1 MFVLSPI
8 SKNINSFIII
18 LCSSINLFDEQNG
31 ILFWVWQNGKLTF
44 PAFEWHHFD
53 PRRCVFRF
61 DINKEDKING
71 GLVLSVFVCVFKM
84 GHVCWLLHWKKSVL
98 KLTTW
103 KRRQVVRVEG
113 DNKGP
118 VINWELVTTKREF
131 LIFSKFKSS
140 SSTVAGPLFLL
151 GQATTRKADTVNK
164 VLARGEWIVSA
175 YFSSQQ
181 D

>member
-1 MFVLSPI
+1 M
-8 SKNINSFIII
+8 
-18 LCSSINLFDEQNG
+18 
-31 ILFWVWQNGKLTF
+31 
-44 PAFEWHHFD
+44 
-53 PRRCVFRF
+53 
-61 DINKEDKING
+61 
-71 GLVLSVFVCVFKM
+71 
-84 GHVCWLLHWKKSVL
+84 
-98 KLTTW
+98 
-103 KRRQVVRVEG
+103 VRVEG

-131 LIFSKFKSS
+131 LIFSKFKST

>member
-84 GHVCWLLHWKKSVL
+84 GHISWLLHWKNLFWSWQHERDGRWWGL
-98 KLTTW
+98 KETT
-103 KRRQVVRVEG
+103 RVRSLIG
-113 DNKGP
+113 
-118 VINWELVTTKREF
+118 NWWPQRE
-131 LIFSKFKSS
+131 SS
-140 SSTVAGPLFLL
+140 WYFQNSNHLPALLL
-151 GQATTRKADTVNK
+151 GHF
-164 VLARGEWIVSA
+164 
-175 YFSSQQ
+175 FS
-181 D
+181 